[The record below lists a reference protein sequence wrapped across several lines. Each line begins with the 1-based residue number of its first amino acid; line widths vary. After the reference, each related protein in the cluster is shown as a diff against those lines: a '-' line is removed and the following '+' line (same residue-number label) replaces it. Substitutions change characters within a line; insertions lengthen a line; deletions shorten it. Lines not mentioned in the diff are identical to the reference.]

1 MMVDGVRGENVKLWL
16 LFLFRL
22 AETRK
27 AAPTTR
33 DFICLQQVVKYFS
46 SSRSR

>member
-33 DFICLQQVVKYFS
+33 DFICLQQVKYFS